1 MTVAQNL
8 LLVAGSIALILA
20 LMFLVRRAAAQL
32 AIAPEMQRKIIHI
45 LTGLYTLALP
55 FIFTQLWPVFLLV
68 ALSVATMLVLRLAR
82 FSAAGLSSVLHAVR
96 RPSYGEIYL
105 SLSVGLLFFRS
116 QGQAVLYVLP
126 ILILTLSDA
135 AAALVGSAYGKRR
148 YLIADGVK
156 SLEGTL
162 ACFVVTWLV
171 AMIALMLM
179 ADIAEINVIVLSFLI
194 AAFATLI
201 EADSWRGLDNLFVP
215 IGVHLLLATH
225 LQSDPST
232 LLLLAGLF
240 IAATGSI
247 LAAAP
252 YLRLTPHAARVI
264 IALVFLISTYST
276 VVTAI
281 LPLLAV
287 AAHLLAQARRPSDS
301 EFPDLDF
308 LGAAALVSLAW
319 LFAGEMS
326 DRTTV
331 AFYGLTFG
339 LAAAALLALA
349 LTGAWRLLT
358 LPIAAAIIAL
368 VHGVTRGEIP
378 EPLSSATIAGA
389 VAIVT
394 TAALAVPRVFDRH
407 RAIGIFGL
415 SLIAPVLLFITRE
428 IAT

>member
-8 LLVAGSIALILA
+8 LLVAGSIGLILA
-20 LMFLVRRAAAQL
+20 LMFLVRRVAGRFG
-32 AIAPEMQRKIIHI
+32 ISPEMQRKIIHV
-45 LTGLYTLALP
+45 LTGLYALILP
-55 FIFTQLWPVFLLV
+55 FLFKDLWPVFLLV
-68 ALSVATMLVLRLAR
+68 ALSIATMLVLRLAR
-82 FSAAGLSSVLHAVR
+82 FSSDGLSSVLHSVK

-105 SLSVGLLFFRS
+105 SLSIGLLFFRS

-135 AAALVGSAYGKRR
+135 AAALVGSAYGRKR
-148 YLIADGVK
+148 YLVADGVK

-162 ACFVVTWLV
+162 ACFIVTWLV

-225 LQSDPST
+225 LNSDPMT
-232 LLLLAGLF
+232 LAVIAGFFL
-240 IAATGSI
+240 AATGGI

-252 YLRLTPHAARVI
+252 TLGLTPHAARVI
-264 IALVFLISTYST
+264 IALIFLISTYST
-276 VVTAI
+276 VTTAI

-287 AAHLLAQARRPSDS
+287 GAHLMARSLRPSDS

-308 LGAAALVSLAW
+308 LAAASLVSLAW
-319 LFAGEMS
+319 LFSGEMS

-331 AFYGLTFG
+331 SFYGLTFG
-339 LAAAALLALA
+339 LTAAALLTLA
-349 LTGAWRLLT
+349 LTGAWRILA
-358 LPIAAAIIAL
+358 LPIAAGIIGL
-368 VHGVTRGEIP
+368 VYWVTSGEVP
-378 EPLSSATIAGA
+378 EPLSSLTIGASVLFVMA
-389 VAIVT
+389 VAL
-394 TAALAVPRVFDRH
+394 AAPQLFDRFRAMRVF
-407 RAIGIFGL
+407 ALGL
-415 SLIAPVLLFITRE
+415 AAPVLLFILRE
-428 IAT
+428 IAS